1 MKKRILALA
10 MVSSLCLAACGQSA
24 GPPDQ
29 GGAQSKVK
37 SESGTETTAE
47 GAAAG
52 QTKKAGE
59 LNVLF
64 MSGVYADSARTLT
77 DDFKAETGYDVVVSD
92 VPFASFHETA
102 MLDFASQAGSYDVV
116 AVNLSWLGEF
126 APHLEPLDDRVKESG
141 MEVEGFIPSVLD
153 ACKWDGVLY
162 GFPKAPTPN
171 MMAYRTDLIDTP
183 PATYEEYMKMAAQFN
198 DPDNGMY
205 GISIPGKKEQYAV
218 LYLVRSWAM
227 GADVAD
233 QDWNVIVNGD
243 IGRKAMEQLGEVTK
257 YSDPAG
263 LSWGLEES
271 INAFLQGKAAFCEAW
286 PTLGIVQAADDP
298 EKSKIVDKW
307 AIAPF
312 PPEKTGI
319 NQMSI
324 WCVAVSKYS
333 KNKDA
338 AFQWIKEYSS
348 KENQEKFYED
358 FGILPS
364 YTSFWEREDVKNS
377 KMGPLGEGLKTSVP
391 KWRIP
396 VSAELDS
403 IMANAVSSYMSKQ
416 MTLDEAMDFFDSEL
430 NRAIKNNPPP
440 EGSKNDNA
448 AAVEKALQ

>member
-1 MKKRILALA
+1 MKKSIIFIT
-10 MVSSLCLAACGQSA
+10 MMTVLCITSCGQQAKAPEKGNAAS
-24 GPPDQ
+24 GKLQ
-29 GGAQSKVK
+29 TTEK
-37 SESGTETTAE
+37 SEETKSG
-47 GAAAG
+47 
-52 QTKKAGE
+52 K

-64 MSGVYADSARTLT
+64 MSGVYADSARTMSA
-77 DDFKAETGYDVVVSD
+77 DFKEKTGYDVEVND

-141 MEVEGFIPSVLD
+141 MEIDKFIPSVYE
-153 ACKWDGVLY
+153 ACKWNGVLY

-171 MMAYRTDLIDTP
+171 MMAYRTDLIETP
-183 PATYEEYMKMAAQFN
+183 PSTYEEYMQMAAQFN
-198 DPDNGMY
+198 DPDHGMY

-218 LYLVRSWAM
+218 LYLVRSWGM
-227 GADVAD
+227 GADIAD
-233 QDWNVIVNGD
+233 KDWNVIVNGET
-243 IGRKAMEQLGEVTK
+243 GRKAMEQLGEVAK

-271 INAFLQGKAAFCEAW
+271 INAFLQGNAAFCEAW
-286 PTLGIVQAADDP
+286 PTLGIVQDADNP

-312 PPEKTGI
+312 PQEKTGI

-338 AFQWIKEYSS
+338 AFEWLKEYSS
-348 KENQEKFYED
+348 QESQEKFYDE

-364 YTSFWEREDVKNS
+364 YTSFWESEEVKTS

-416 MTLDEAMDFFDSEL
+416 MTLDEAMEFFDTEL
-430 NRAIKNNPPP
+430 QRALKNNPPP
-440 EGSKNDNA
+440 EGSINDNA
-448 AAVEKALQ
+448 VVVEKALQS

>member
-1 MKKRILALA
+1 MKFRVGVAAFLA
-10 MVSSLCLAACGQSA
+10 VLCLGACGQS
-24 GPPDQ
+24 
-29 GGAQSKVK
+29 
-37 SESGTETTAE
+37 SESPGSTDGKSTSAVQSADSGEESKGT
-47 GAAAG
+47 
-52 QTKKAGE
+52 

-64 MSGVYADSARTLT
+64 MSGVYADSARSMTEE
-77 DDFKAETGYDVVVSD
+77 FKKKTGYDVEVND

-126 APHLEPLDDRVKESG
+126 APHLEPLDARVEESG
-141 MEVEGFIPSVLD
+141 MDVSGFIPAVYD

-171 MMAYRTDLIDTP
+171 MMAYRTDLIETP
-183 PATYEEYMKMAAQFN
+183 PTTYEEYMEMAAQFN
-198 DPDNGMY
+198 NPDEGMY

-233 QDWNVIVNGD
+233 EDWNVIVNGE
-243 IGRKAMEQLGEVTK
+243 IGRQAMEQLGEVTK

-271 INAFLQGKAAFCEAW
+271 INAFIQGKAAFCEAW
-286 PTLGIVQAADDP
+286 PTLGIIQSADDP
-298 EKSKIVDKW
+298 EQSQICGNW

-312 PPEKTGI
+312 PEEKTGLK
-319 NQMSI
+319 QMSI
-324 WCVAVSKYS
+324 WCVAVSNYS
-333 KNKDA
+333 KQKDI
-338 AFQWIKEYSS
+338 AFEWIKDYSS
-348 KENQEKFYED
+348 LENQERFYDE

-364 YTSFWEREDVKNS
+364 YTSFWEKDEIKNS
-377 KMGPLGEGLKTSVP
+377 IVGPLGEGLQKCLP

-403 IMANAVSSYMSKQ
+403 IMANAVSSYMSGQ
-416 MTLDEAMDFFDSEL
+416 MDLDETMEFFESEL
-430 NRAIKNNPPP
+430 TRALENNPPP
-440 EGSKNDNA
+440 EGSKNDTAIAIEN
-448 AAVEKALQ
+448 ALQEAQQQ

>member
-1 MKKRILALA
+1 MKKSIFTLA
-10 MVSSLCLAACGQSA
+10 MVSVLCLTACGQQA
-24 GPPDQ
+24 KTTDP
-29 GGAQSKVK
+29 GGSTAQ
-37 SESGTETTAE
+37 ETAE
-47 GAAAG
+47 KSSPKEEKA
-52 QTKKAGE
+52 KAGK
-59 LNVLF
+59 LNMLF
-64 MSGVYADSARTLT
+64 MSGVYADSARTMT
-77 DDFKAETGYDVVVSD
+77 DDFKEKTGFDVEVND
-92 VPFASFHETA
+92 VPFSSFHETA

-126 APHLEPLDDRVKESG
+126 APHLEPLDDRVKISG
-141 MEVEGFIPSVLD
+141 MAVDQFIPSVYD

-183 PATYEEYMKMAAQFN
+183 PKTYEEYMKLAEQFN
-198 DPDNGMY
+198 DPANGMY

-233 QDWNVIVNGD
+233 QDWNVIVNGE
-243 IGRKAMEQLGEVTK
+243 IGRKAMEQLGDVTK

-271 INAFLQGKAAFCEAW
+271 INAFIQGKAAFCEAW
-286 PTLGIVQAADDP
+286 PTLGIIQAADDP
-298 EKSKIVDKW
+298 EKSKIVGNW

-312 PPEKTGI
+312 PQEKTGI

-338 AFQWIKEYSS
+338 AFEWIKEYSS
-348 KENQEKFYED
+348 KENQERFYNE

-364 YTSFWEREDVKNS
+364 YTSFWEKDEVKNS
-377 KMGPLGEGLKTSVP
+377 KMGLLGEGLKTSIP
-391 KWRIP
+391 KWRVP

-416 MTLDEAMDFFDSEL
+416 MTLDEAMGFFDSEL
-430 NRAIKNNPPP
+430 KRALENNPPP

-448 AAVEKALQ
+448 LAVEKALH

>member
-1 MKKRILALA
+1 MKKSIFISTLILI
-10 MVSSLCLAACGQSA
+10 LCLTACGQQRDI
-24 GPPDQ
+24 PE
-29 GGAQSKVK
+29 K
-37 SESGTETTAE
+37 SDTVNETKE
-47 GAAAG
+47 AAKTG
-52 QTKKAGE
+52 K

-64 MSGVYADSARTLT
+64 MSGVYADSARSMTAE
-77 DDFKAETGYDVVVSD
+77 FKEKTGYDVEVND

-126 APHLEPLDDRVKESG
+126 APHLEPLDDRAAESG
-141 MEVEGFIPSVLD
+141 MGVDQFIPSVFD
-153 ACKWDGVLY
+153 ACKWNGVLY

-171 MMAYRTDLIDTP
+171 MMAYRTDLINTP
-183 PATYEEYMKMAAQFN
+183 PKTYEEYMQLAEQFN

-233 QDWNVIVNGD
+233 KNWNVIVNGEV
-243 IGRKAMEQLGEVTK
+243 GRKAMEQLGEVTK

-271 INAFLQGKAAFCEAW
+271 INAFLQGNAAFCEAW
-286 PTLGIVQAADDP
+286 PTLGIIQAADDP
-298 EKSKIVDKW
+298 EKSKIVGNW
-307 AIAPF
+307 AIAPY
-312 PPEKTGI
+312 PAENTGI

-324 WCVAVSKYS
+324 WCVAVSNYS

-338 AFQWIKEYSS
+338 AFEWIKEYSS
-348 KENQEKFYED
+348 LENQEKFYD
-358 FGILPS
+358 NFSILPS
-364 YTSFWEREDVKNS
+364 YTSFWEKDEVKNS
-377 KMGPLGEGLKTSVP
+377 KMGPLGEGLKTSLP

-416 MTLDEAMDFFDSEL
+416 MTLDQSMEFFESEL
-430 NRAIKNNPPP
+430 NRALKNNPPP
-440 EGSKNDNA
+440 SDSKNENA
-448 AAVEKALQ
+448 VVIENALK

>member
-1 MKKRILALA
+1 MKKSIFMISIILI
-10 MVSSLCLAACGQSA
+10 LCLTACGQQKDV
-24 GPPDQ
+24 P
-29 GGAQSKVK
+29 K
-37 SESGTETTAE
+37 ESGTTSETAKS
-47 GAAAG
+47 G
-52 QTKKAGE
+52 K

-64 MSGVYADSARTLT
+64 MSGVYADSARSMT
-77 DDFKAETGYDVVVSD
+77 DEFKEKTGFDVEVND

-141 MEVEGFIPSVLD
+141 MEVDKFIPSVYD
-153 ACKWDGVLY
+153 ACKWNDVLY

-183 PATYEEYMKMAAQFN
+183 PKTYEEYMQMAEKFN

-218 LYLVRSWAM
+218 LYLVRSWAI

-233 QDWNVIVNGD
+233 KDWNVVVNGEV
-243 IGRKAMEQLGEVTK
+243 GRSAMEQLGEVTK

-298 EKSKIVDKW
+298 EKSKIVDNW

-312 PPEKTGI
+312 PQEKTGI

-338 AFQWIKEYSS
+338 AFQWIREYSS
-348 KENQEKFYED
+348 LEKQEKFFDE

-364 YTSFWEREDVKNS
+364 YTSFWEKDEVRNS
-377 KMGPLGEGLKTSVP
+377 NMGPLGEGLKTSLP

-416 MTLDEAMDFFDSEL
+416 MTLDQAMEFFDSEL
-430 NRAIKNNPPP
+430 NRAIKNNLPPAD
-440 EGSKNDNA
+440 SKNDNA
-448 AAVEKALQ
+448 IAIEEALK